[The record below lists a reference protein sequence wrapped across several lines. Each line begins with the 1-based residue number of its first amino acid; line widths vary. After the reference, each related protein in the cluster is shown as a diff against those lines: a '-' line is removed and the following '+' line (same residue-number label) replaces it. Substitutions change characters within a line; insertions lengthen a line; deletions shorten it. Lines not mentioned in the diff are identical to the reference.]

1 MTSSPPWPCAALPE
15 APLSDRTTLRVGGRA
30 QWLLEPADPLEL
42 RAAYVAARER
52 GFVPRI
58 LGGGANL
65 IVEDGVLPG
74 VVIATDRLKRTFRP
88 SGAVDFD
95 PAARAEIALPDPA
108 EDPRLV
114 AWAGATLPSLV
125 QTATALG
132 LAGLECL
139 AGVPGHLGGG
149 VAMNA
154 GGRYGEL
161 WDTVEL
167 VRVLEPD
174 GTVRDL
180 AREDASPTYR
190 NGGMGERIVL
200 GAVLRLRPSKVAEVR
215 ERAKQYLLEKRRVQP
230 VTEWSAGCV
239 FKNPDPAT
247 SDGCSAGKLVELC
260 GLKGRTRGDA
270 AVSELHGNFVLN
282 RGAATASDVL
292 GLIEEVR
299 AEVAERTG
307 VVLETEVKVWRGETA
322 GSHRSN
328 APRDRP

>member
-1 MTSSPPWPCAALPE
+1 MISSPSWPCAALPD
-15 APLSDRTTLRVGGRA
+15 APLSDRTTLHVGGRA

-42 RAAYVAARER
+42 RAAYVASRER

-65 IVEDGVLPG
+65 IVEGGVLPG

-88 SGAVDFD
+88 TGGIDFD
-95 PAARAEIALPDPA
+95 PSAFDSGVRGVMALPDPA
-108 EDPRLV
+108 EDPRIV
-114 AWAGATLPSLV
+114 AWAGATMPSLV

-161 WDTVEL
+161 WDSVEL
-167 VRVLEPD
+167 VRVLEPS
-174 GTVRDL
+174 GEVRDL
-180 AREDASPTYR
+180 AREECSPTYR
-190 NGGMGERIVL
+190 NGGLGERIVL
-200 GAVLRLRPSKVAEVR
+200 GAVLRLRPSKVSEVR

-239 FKNPDPAT
+239 FKNPDPNLSGGA
-247 SDGCSAGKLVELC
+247 SAGKLVETC
-260 GLKGRTRGDA
+260 GLKGRVRGDA
-270 AVSELHGNFVLN
+270 VVSELHGNFIVN
-282 RGAATASDVL
+282 RGAATAADVL

-299 AEVAERTG
+299 AEVAEKTG
-307 VVLETEVKVWRGETA
+307 VVLETEVKVWRGE
-322 GSHRSN
+322 
-328 APRDRP
+328 